1 MRRAHVV
8 ALIAAAAVLAC
19 AQAAAAQAVLSGCA
33 SDADVNKLR
42 IAMTALTDEISAL
55 RLRVLALGGGYAA
68 TEAAALKIDVSR
80 PQAGCTSK
88 AELEALQKRFVFDE
102 DELAAL
108 AVRVTDLE
116 IRSFEP
122 SSESSDVN
130 RLSIGGN

>member
-1 MRRAHVV
+1 MRRAQGV
-8 ALIAAAAVLAC
+8 AFIAAAAVLAC
-19 AQAAAAQAVLSGCA
+19 AHAAAAQAVLSSCA

-42 IAMTALTDEISAL
+42 IAIAALTDEISAL
-55 RLRVLALGGGYAA
+55 RLRVLPLGGGYAA
-68 TEAAALKIDVSR
+68 RERAALKIDVSR
-80 PQAGCTSK
+80 PWAGCTSK
-88 AELEALQKRFVFDE
+88 AELEALQKRFIFDE

-122 SSESSDVN
+122 SAESSDVK